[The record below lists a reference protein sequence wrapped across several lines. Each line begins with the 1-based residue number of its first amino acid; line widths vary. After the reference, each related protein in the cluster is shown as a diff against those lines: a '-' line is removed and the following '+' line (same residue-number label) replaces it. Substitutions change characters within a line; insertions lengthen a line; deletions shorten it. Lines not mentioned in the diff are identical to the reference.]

1 MKKYLREEEYNQ
13 VINIGKIDNLAKANK
28 LRQKLNMMG
37 IDSYIDGNE
46 FYISVEQDRNDPHY
60 VDDIVNVAR
69 REYQNLNYGEQYK
82 MAEGCSKSKK
92 KSCLREEEYNQ
103 VISLGK
109 VSNIETAKELKKRL
123 DVMGIDCHLQNGEFY
138 ITVEQDRNDPH
149 YVDDVT
155 SLARAEYN
163 RLFSEH
169 NPLGSYK
176 LAENEFKWVCN
187 ECVKLLME
195 GDKVNDVA
203 FALVSSLIKKDAYK
217 KIKTYFRDGDIN
229 VKTKFDMVIR
239 KLCRS
244 TQGNK
249 KMIFNT
255 ISDAIDKLMN
265 ETCREPNMTEY
276 DMFLAIRNNI
286 DKYI

>member
-13 VINIGKIDNLAKANK
+13 VINIGKIDNLVKANK
-28 LRQKLNMMG
+28 LRQKLNIMG

-60 VDDIVNVAR
+60 VDDIVNIAR

-109 VSNIETAKELKKRL
+109 VSNIEIAKELKKRL
-123 DVMGIDCHLQNGEFY
+123 YVMGIDCHLQNGEFY

-163 RLFSEH
+163 RLNSEY
-169 NPLGSYK
+169 NPLDSYK
-176 LAENEFKWVCN
+176 LAENEFKWICN
-187 ECVKLLME
+187 ECIKLLTE
-195 GDKVNDVA
+195 GSEVNEVA
-203 FALVSSLIKKDAYK
+203 FGLVTSLIKRDIYK
-217 KIKTYFRDGDIN
+217 KIKTYFRDGDIEM
-229 VKTKFDMVIR
+229 KS
-239 KLCRS
+239 KLDRVVRNCCRS
-244 TQGNK
+244 CKGNK
-249 KMIFNT
+249 KNIYNT
-255 ISDAIDKLMN
+255 ISNIIDTIMDDM
-265 ETCREPNMTEY
+265 CREPGMTEY
-276 DMFLAIRNNI
+276 DMFSVIRNNI
-286 DKYI
+286 DRYI